1 MRHLAVS
8 SANSG
13 SLGKL
18 ERPLLMLLPT
28 RKSHALHTGQEIFH
42 MRHNRQKHRKGKE
55 SDYNVSSSSDWHF
68 MVLRKSKIYCL
79 KIMQRQRI
87 IDFVWCIHL
96 SAINKIIGYI
106 YVG

>member
-1 MRHLAVS
+1 MSR
-8 SANSG
+8 
-13 SLGKL
+13 
-18 ERPLLMLLPT
+18 
-28 RKSHALHTGQEIFH
+28 
-42 MRHNRQKHRKGKE
+42 NRQKHRKGKE
-55 SDYNVSSSSDWHF
+55 SDYNVSSSSDWHY
-68 MVLRKSKIYCL
+68 MVLRKSKIDCL